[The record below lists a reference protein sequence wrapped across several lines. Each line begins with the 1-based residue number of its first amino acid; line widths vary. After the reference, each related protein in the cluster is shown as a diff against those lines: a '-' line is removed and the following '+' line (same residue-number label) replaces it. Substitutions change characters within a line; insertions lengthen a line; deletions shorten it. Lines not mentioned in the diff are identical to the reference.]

1 MAKVTLPDGSILET
15 GADTT
20 AKQLAEQIGP
30 RLAKVAIAAKLNGQL
45 VDLST
50 PITADAALQ
59 IITPKDTE
67 GLDTMRHSCAHTMA
81 QAICSI
87 WPDTKLVY
95 GPTVEDGFY
104 YDVDLDEPI
113 RPDDF
118 ERIEQKMQEIIA
130 ADRPFVRKEMS
141 RAEALDKMAGDKYK
155 TDNIQHAD
163 GDIITFYS
171 CGNDFEDLCRGP
183 HVPSASKV
191 GSFKIMSVAGAYWHG
206 DPTQKMLCPS
216 PGLTGTATQHRKC
229 FSASTAPPG
238 QPKKNSMTTSTDC
251 RKQKSAITE
260 S

>member
-15 GADTT
+15 GRDTT
-20 AKQLAEQIGP
+20 AKQLAEKVGP
-30 RLAKVAIAAKLNGQL
+30 RLAKAAIAAKLNGQL

-67 GLDTMRHSCAHTMA
+67 GLEIMRHSCAHIMA

-87 WPDTKLVY
+87 WPETRLVY
-95 GPTVEDGFY
+95 GPTVEGGFY
-104 YDVDLDEPI
+104 YDVDIDEPI

-118 ERIEQKMQEIIA
+118 ERIEQKMQEIIT
-130 ADRPFVRKEMS
+130 ADKPFVRKEMG

-155 TDNIQHAD
+155 TDNIKHAD
-163 GDIITFYS
+163 GDVITFYS

-183 HVPSASKV
+183 HVPSAGKV

-206 DPTQKMLCPS
+206 DPTQKMLR
-216 PGLTGTATQHRKC
+216 RKC

-238 QPKKNSMTTSTDC
+238 QPKKNSITTCIDSK
-251 RKQKSAITE
+251 KQRNVTTE